1 MFANVVATT
10 AAQTGDAAGGGFD
23 IFNLILPLA
32 LAFLIFS
39 MFRRQRKAKQEVTQM
54 RSQLAPGAEVMT
66 QFGLFGT
73 IVSID
78 EENNKAVIEL
88 SPGNTA
94 TVHTQALSKVVTQ
107 EPAAAAASEED
118 VREAEP
124 TTPETHGAA
133 GSTAAETPEETVE
146 RLNRD
151 TNWKKD
157 N

>member
-1 MFANVVATT
+1 MFANVVAST
-10 AAQTGDAAGGGFD
+10 AAETGNAAGGGFD

-54 RSQLAPGAEVMT
+54 RSQLEPGAEVMT

-94 TVHTQALSKVVTQ
+94 TVHTQALSKVVKQ
-107 EPAAAAASEED
+107 EPAAAADAAPAED
-118 VREAEP
+118 ADTYAPEP
-124 TTPETHGAA
+124 HGGA

-151 TNWKKD
+151 NNWKKE

>member
-1 MFANVVATT
+1 VFANVVATT
-10 AAQTGDAAGGGFD
+10 AAQTGDAAGGQFD

-54 RSQLAPGAEVMT
+54 RSQLEPGAEVMT

-94 TVHTQALSKVVTQ
+94 TVHTQALSKVVKQ
-107 EPAAAAASEED
+107 EPAAAAASTSDDE
-118 VREAEP
+118 VGTS
-124 TTPETHGAA
+124 TTETHGA

-146 RLNRD
+146 RLNREN
-151 TNWKKD
+151 NWKKE

>member
-1 MFANVVATT
+1 VFANVVASV
-10 AAQTGDAAGGGFD
+10 AAQTGDSAGGQFD

-54 RSQLAPGAEVMT
+54 RTQMEPGAEVMT

-78 EENNKAVIEL
+78 QENNKAVIEL

-94 TVHTQALSKVVTQ
+94 TVHTQALSKVVKQ
-107 EPAAAAASEED
+107 EPAAAPADDIEPATAETFDAS
-118 VREAEP
+118 
-124 TTPETHGAA
+124 

-146 RLNRD
+146 RLNRE
-151 TNWKKD
+151 NNRPKD